1 MLKAI
6 EPKCLAI
13 GLDLTAINRDPPMGR
28 YASAMPDTPYD
39 RIGGEQVAAIV
50 QRFYDLMDQDQRY
63 QGLRAMHA
71 EDLDPMRASL
81 TGFLTAWLGG
91 PRDWFTQRPG
101 TCVMSLHRAMPITPD
116 LAGQWIDAMD
126 RAIGAQPAI
135 PPDLAAQM
143 AQALSRMASA
153 MASQPL
159 SA

>member
-1 MLKAI
+1 
-6 EPKCLAI
+6 
-13 GLDLTAINRDPPMGR
+13 
-28 YASAMPDTPYD
+28 MPETPYH

-50 QRFYDLMDQDQRY
+50 QRFYDLMDEEPRY
-63 QGLRAMHA
+63 RGLRAMHA

-101 TCVMSLHRAMPITPD
+101 ICVMSLHRAMPITPD
-116 LAGQWIDAMD
+116 LAGQWIDAMN

-135 PPDLAAQM
+135 PPDLAALM
-143 AQALSRMASA
+143 TQALTRMAGA
-153 MASQPL
+153 MADQPL